1 MLWIFGPRWLHLLGY
16 VRKMYNLLFREGN
29 FKTLRYYIDYETKLT
44 RSMHD
49 GRNGFVYSIR
59 GLSIDTTDWIKER
72 RKNSVKYEKLQLE
85 RKLAKTKP
93 RSNFWAWSLF
103 TESEIRNNHKR
114 YINSTLGM
122 YPRKG
127 LWQGMFETKSR
138 ALTDSMLD
146 VRVLKYLPRQV
157 PLSLHLV
164 LQLLG
169 NVWYQDI
176 YQVTDSKNEML
187 WTNSRQVKFNLNTR
201 SKGFHTSKT
210 TTKASRTTSSFQ

>member
-1 MLWIFGPRWLHLLGY
+1 
-16 VRKMYNLLFREGN
+16 
-29 FKTLRYYIDYETKLT
+29 
-44 RSMHD
+44 
-49 GRNGFVYSIR
+49 
-59 GLSIDTTDWIKER
+59 
-72 RKNSVKYEKLQLE
+72 
-85 RKLAKTKP
+85 
-93 RSNFWAWSLF
+93 
-103 TESEIRNNHKR
+103 
-114 YINSTLGM
+114 
-122 YPRKG
+122 
-127 LWQGMFETKSR
+127 MFETKSR